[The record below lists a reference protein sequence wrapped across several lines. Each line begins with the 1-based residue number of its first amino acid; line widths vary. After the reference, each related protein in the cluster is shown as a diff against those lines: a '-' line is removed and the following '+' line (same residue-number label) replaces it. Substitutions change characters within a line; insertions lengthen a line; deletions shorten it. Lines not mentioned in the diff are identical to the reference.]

1 MTSLDAALKVLAAMI
16 TPALLISASG
26 TFILSTSSR
35 LGRVVDRVRGLSDRI
50 EELMHHPEQAEMGVE
65 RRAMYVAQMAQLSV
79 RAHLLQRTLTFFYFA
94 SGMFVLTSV
103 AIGVVSFV
111 PVLGLN
117 WVPVVLGIAG
127 ALALLWGSVMLVRE
141 ARLAVTSL
149 EEEMRFLNALV
160 AHHEHGAEASK
171 P

>member
-26 TFILSTSSR
+26 TFILSTSNR
-35 LGRVVDRVRGLSDRI
+35 LGRVVDRVRDLSDRI

-65 RRAMYVAQMAQLSV
+65 RRAMYVAQMTQLSV

-103 AIGVVSFV
+103 AIGVVSFL

-117 WVPVVLGIAG
+117 WVPVMLGIAG
-127 ALALLWGSVMLVRE
+127 ALALLVGSVMLVRE

-149 EEEMRFLNALV
+149 EEEMSFLHRLV
-160 AHHEHGAEASK
+160 VHHEHPDQAS
-171 P
+171 